1 MKLNDLLKP
10 ISTVGRFLA
19 TALFCVLAV
28 AFVWQGAFF
37 SNTAAMAAPT
47 ATLIAEADISSQ
59 VQDNLNKGAKL
70 SKDFIDDTKERVER
84 TANKNADRV
93 DQATDDNGSVVER
106 KANRDEARI
115 YKRAEED
122 AARTKEQVDRS
133 KNAVESAVDKI
144 KDAFSKQR
152 IDRRCHSKQAEKNA
166 PTHKITPSPVAE
178 RGQGAEV
185 VKRTNRMSANPY
197 PTN

>member
-1 MKLNDLLKP
+1 MKLNHLLKP

-37 SNTAAMAAPT
+37 SNTAAMAAPA

-70 SKDFIDDTKERVER
+70 SKDFIEDTKERVER
-84 TANKNADRV
+84 TASKNADKV
-93 DQATDDNGSVVER
+93 EQATDDNGSLPER

-122 AARTKEQVDRS
+122 AARTKEQVDKS
-133 KNAVESAVDKI
+133 KNAVESVVDKI
-144 KDAFSKQR
+144 KDVF
-152 IDRRCHSKQAEKNA
+152 N
-166 PTHKITPSPVAE
+166 
-178 RGQGAEV
+178 
-185 VKRTNRMSANPY
+185 N
-197 PTN
+197 